1 MSNNKNMK
9 DEIKKYYGGIASEVT
24 TGTGEA
30 PCCCCKPQKSQVLY
44 DDEYLEGL
52 PEEALK
58 ASIGCANP
66 IFLANIQ
73 QGETVLD
80 LGSGGGIDV
89 LISAKY
95 AGETGKVY
103 GLDMT
108 DEMLHLA
115 NENKARSGKKN
126 IEFIKGYIEDIPL
139 DDNTV
144 DVVTS
149 NCVINLSEDKSAV
162 LCETYRVLKPGGRI
176 AIADVVELKPVRA
189 ELRKNAQLWV
199 GCISGALSIETYT
212 QKLEAAGFK
221 NIEITI
227 VDSYTKEFL
236 RDFATNKGLEFG
248 LSDEDA
254 NELDNAFASA
264 YVKAYK

>member
-1 MSNNKNMK
+1 MNNTMK
-9 DEIKKYYGGIASEVT
+9 DEIKKYYGGLASEVT
-24 TGTGEA
+24 AGTGEA
-30 PCCCCKPQKSQVLY
+30 PGCCCKPQKNQILY

-52 PEEALK
+52 PDEALK

-73 QGETVLD
+73 PGETVLD

-89 LISAKY
+89 LISARY

-108 DEMLHLA
+108 DEMLNLA

-126 IEFIKGYIEDIPL
+126 VEFIKGYIEDIPL

-162 LCETYRVLKPGGRI
+162 LREAYRVLRPGGRV
-176 AIADVVELKPVRA
+176 AIADVVELKPVRKD
-189 ELRKNAQLWV
+189 LRKNAQLWV
-199 GCISGALSIETYT
+199 GCISGALFIEDYT
-212 QKLEAAGFK
+212 DKLKAAGFK
-221 NIEITI
+221 NIEITV
-227 VDSYTKEFL
+227 VDAYTKEFL
-236 RDFATNKGLEFG
+236 RDFAKNKGLEFN
-248 LSDEDA
+248 LSDADA
-254 NELDNAFASA
+254 DELNEAFASA

>member
-1 MSNNKNMK
+1 MSKDIK
-9 DEIKKYYGGIASEVT
+9 DEIKKYYGGLASEVT
-24 TGTGEA
+24 AGTGEA
-30 PCCCCKPQKSQVLY
+30 PCCCCKPQKSQILY
-44 DDEYLEGL
+44 DDEYLEDL

-73 QGETVLD
+73 PGETVLD

-108 DEMLHLA
+108 DEMLDLA
-115 NENKARSGKKN
+115 NENKQRSGRKN
-126 IEFIKGYIEDIPL
+126 VEFIKGYIEDIPL
-139 DDNTV
+139 DNDTV

-162 LCETYRVLKPGGRI
+162 LREAYRVIRPGGRV
-176 AIADVVELKPVRA
+176 AIADVIELKKVEA
-189 ELRKNAQLWV
+189 DLRKNAQLWV
-199 GCISGALSIETYT
+199 GCISGALSIEEYT
-212 QKLEAAGFK
+212 QKLEDAGFK
-221 NIEITI
+221 NVEITV

-236 RDFATNKGLEFG
+236 REFAQNKGLSFD
-248 LSDEDA
+248 LSDEEA

>member
-1 MSNNKNMK
+1 MNKDIK
-9 DEIKKYYGGIASEVT
+9 DEIKKYYGHLASEVSA
-24 TGTGEA
+24 GAGQA

-44 DDEYLEGL
+44 DDEYLDDL

-73 QGETVLD
+73 PGETVLD

-108 DEMLHLA
+108 DEMLDLA
-115 NENKARSGKKN
+115 NENKKRSGKSN
-126 IEFIKGYIEDIPL
+126 VEFIKGYIEDIPL
-139 DDNTV
+139 ADNTV

-162 LCETYRVLKPGGRI
+162 LREAYRVLKAGGRV
-176 AIADVVELKPVRA
+176 AIADVIELKKVKARLK
-189 ELRKNAQLWV
+189 ENAQLWV
-199 GCISGALSIETYT
+199 GCISGALSMEDYT
-212 QKLEAAGFK
+212 QKLKDAGFK
-221 NIEITI
+221 NIEITV
-227 VDSYTKEFL
+227 VDSYSKKFL
-236 RDFATNKGLEFG
+236 REFAQNKGLAFD
-248 LSDEDA
+248 LSDAQAD
-254 NELDNAFASA
+254 ELDNAFASA
-264 YVKAYK
+264 YIKAYK

>member
-1 MSNNKNMK
+1 MNNMK
-9 DEIKKYYGGIASEVT
+9 DEIKKYYGGIASSVT

-30 PCCCCKPQKSQVLY
+30 PSCCCKPQKSQILY
-44 DDEYLEGL
+44 DDEYLDDL

-73 QGETVLD
+73 PGETVLD

-108 DEMLHLA
+108 DEMLELA
-115 NENKARSGKKN
+115 NENKIKSGKKN

-139 DDNTV
+139 EDNTV

-162 LCETYRVLKPGGRI
+162 LREAYRVIKPGGRI
-176 AIADVVELKPVRA
+176 AIADVIELKVVRTD
-189 ELRKNAQLWV
+189 LRKNAPLWV
-199 GCISGALSIETYT
+199 GCIAGALSIDEYT
-212 QKLEAAGFK
+212 NKLKNVGFK
-221 NIEITI
+221 NIEISV

-236 RDFATNKGLEFG
+236 RDFAKNKGLEFN
-248 LSDEDA
+248 LTDIEA
-254 NELDNAFASA
+254 EELDNAFASA